1 MRGKLL
7 ARKYRIGKALGKG
20 GFGTTYRGLHVETMQ
35 PLAIKVEH
43 AAKTAKHGKYTP
55 LQHEQQIY
63 ALLHPCPGLPA
74 IEWQGTVTEDAAES
88 RVLVMELLGSALHA
102 MPLPLPR
109 AAVLDC
115 GAQMLRLLQHC
126 HERGI
131 VHRDIKP
138 DNIMRGR
145 DEHKGRLFLVDFGL
159 AKQVCSKDGTHMPLA
174 RNKKLTGSASYCSIF
189 THQGLSQSYRDDLES
204 LVYTLLLLAT
214 GSLPW
219 QGLGRKGKQTKA
231 EKIEIYRN
239 IGQAK
244 AAQPPSVL
252 CRGQPELQELLEV
265 AQSLSYGQLPPYATL
280 LARFNAASKD
290 LALQPNG
297 GPRCYSA

>member
-1 MRGKLL
+1 MRGKLV
-7 ARKYRIGKALGKG
+7 AHKYRIGKALGKG
-20 GFGTTYRGLHVETMQ
+20 GFGTTYRGLHVETLQ

-43 AAKTAKHGKYTP
+43 AAKTAKHGRYTP

-74 IEWQGTVTEDAAES
+74 IEWQGTVLDDGVQS
-88 RVLVMELLGSALHA
+88 RVLVMELLGGALHS
-102 MPLPLPR
+102 LPVPFTRPAL
-109 AAVLDC
+109 LEC
-115 GAQMLRLLQHC
+115 GAQMLRLLKHC

-138 DNIMRGR
+138 DNIMHGRG
-145 DEHKGRLFLVDFGL
+145 EHKGRLFLVDFGL
-159 AKQVCSKDGTHMPLA
+159 AKRLQGADGAHVPLV
-174 RNKKLTGSASYCSIF
+174 RNKKLTGSAGYCSVF

-204 LVYTLLLLAT
+204 LAYTLLFLVT

-219 QGLGRKGKQTKA
+219 QGLTRKGKHHKSQKA
-231 EKIEIYRN
+231 EIYRE

-265 AQSLSYGQLPPYATL
+265 AQSLSYGQLPPYAAL

-290 LALQPNG
+290 LSHEPNG
-297 GPRCYSA
+297 GLDCHSA